1 VITQLVLGAPG
12 LYRVPDQP
20 LRALTGVRLDVCA
33 FVGVAPRG
41 PARVPIYDAEWAPR
55 PCNDGGTSTHSIAIA
70 VDSWNAYRQLYGAF
84 EGPGLLPYAVASF
97 FENGGQRAYVVRVVH
112 EYVGADVAKNAQGIA
127 RAAFDLLP
135 SAGGG
140 PVGLRASNEGAW
152 GNGLTAQLSFATI
165 PLALAADAF
174 TPTGIRY
181 PAGINLVSGATL
193 RIALGGGVRVIRRL
207 ALVMEDWDPATGAR
221 LGFATFDAPTA
232 VAGAS
237 AELVEGVLQV
247 DDGDGRTESHDHLG
261 LSSPH
266 PRWIA
271 QVLVNE
277 SSLIYPEDDPSASW
291 LDLDLDPD
299 VSLPAYTTS
308 PFSGGADRYRDIVP
322 DDFFDPD
329 WVLGDDCPGRGIHAV
344 VGIEDLSLLAAPD
357 LYSPRPLVPIESIVD
372 EGPLAGA
379 EFAECVALP
388 APVPQAPAPEDLDGL
403 RLDPATD
410 LEAIVA
416 LQQKVVELA
425 DDLRSFIVLLDVP
438 PLLSQNRVLYWR
450 AKFGSPFAAAY
461 HPWIEVAR
469 LDDRRNA
476 IVRVNPSAIAAGI
489 IAQREIQLGVQFGPA
504 NVIAASVVGVE
515 DQVSPRRHDELHQSA
530 LNVFMKERD
539 GIRLTAARTLSI
551 DQTWRQ
557 LNVRRLVTM
566 LERVL
571 YQQMQWAV
579 FELNNRQLRAQISQM
594 LEAYLRQ
601 LFRANAFAGPTEAT
615 SFFVRCDDA
624 LNPPQIADQG
634 QLLAEV
640 GVAPAE
646 PLEFVVLQISRD
658 ADATLRVGS

>member
-1 VITQLVLGAPG
+1 V
-12 LYRVPDQP
+12 
-20 LRALTGVRLDVCA
+20 
-33 FVGVAPRG
+33 
-41 PARVPIYDAEWAPR
+41 
-55 PCNDGGTSTHSIAIA
+55 
-70 VDSWNAYRQLYGAF
+70 
-84 EGPGLLPYAVASF
+84 
-97 FENGGQRAYVVRVVH
+97 
-112 EYVGADVAKNAQGIA
+112 
-127 RAAFDLLP
+127 
-135 SAGGG
+135 
-140 PVGLRASNEGAW
+140 
-152 GNGLTAQLSFATI
+152 
-165 PLALAADAF
+165 
-174 TPTGIRY
+174 
-181 PAGINLVSGATL
+181 
-193 RIALGGGVRVIRRL
+193 
-207 ALVMEDWDPATGAR
+207 
-221 LGFATFDAPTA
+221 
-232 VAGAS
+232 
-237 AELVEGVLQV
+237 
-247 DDGDGRTESHDHLG
+247 
-261 LSSPH
+261 
-266 PRWIA
+266 
-271 QVLVNE
+271 
-277 SSLIYPEDDPSASW
+277 
-291 LDLDLDPD
+291 
-299 VSLPAYTTS
+299 
-308 PFSGGADRYRDIVP
+308 
-322 DDFFDPD
+322 
-329 WVLGDDCPGRGIHAV
+329 
-344 VGIEDLSLLAAPD
+344 
-357 LYSPRPLVPIESIVD
+357 
-372 EGPLAGA
+372 
-379 EFAECVALP
+379 
-388 APVPQAPAPEDLDGL
+388 PVPQAPAPEDLDGL

-425 DDLRSFIVLLDVP
+425 DGLHSFIVLLDVP

-469 LDDRRNA
+469 LDDRRDA

-530 LNVFMKERD
+530 LNVFMKDRD
-539 GIRLTAARTLSI
+539 GIRLTAARTLST